1 MISFTQGLIL
11 ISILPIRITQKLVNM
26 LYLQKAKS
34 LIEKKRRARINACL
48 EELKAI
54 VTEHNAD
61 VSCFISS
68 LNNDIYFVN

>member
-1 MISFTQGLIL
+1 
-11 ISILPIRITQKLVNM
+11 M

-54 VTEHNAD
+54 VTERNAD
-61 VSCFISS
+61 VSFFGYVFEYRFGKVI
-68 LNNDIYFVN
+68 

>member
-1 MISFTQGLIL
+1 
-11 ISILPIRITQKLVNM
+11 M

-61 VSCFISS
+61 VSCFILS
-68 LNNDIYFVN
+68 LKSGIAFANW

>member
-1 MISFTQGLIL
+1 
-11 ISILPIRITQKLVNM
+11 M

-54 VTEHNAD
+54 VTEHNAY
-61 VSCFISS
+61 VSVLDLF
-68 LNNDIYFVN
+68 LNNVIFMTIWLSDWVLSLRIYVFSRLPIV